1 MLSRHAGSLCYGL
14 DHITIFRAI
23 NQFFSSSL
31 WKAPHHSMSLYAP
44 STNTCLLGCELYGLH
59 EWATAWF
66 PATKLYTHAHIH
78 TWATRCELYE
88 LLRSTNYTGS
98 STVHNMHAAI
108 FYYIAYLHIHV
119 FRGWAMGYEWASS
132 WSVWRAQN
140 YDTDKTPKCCIAIDL
155 TLIVFRCPASNPTI
169 E

>member
-1 MLSRHAGSLCYGL
+1 MLSRHSGSIYYRL
-14 DHITIFRAI
+14 DQIILRITKQI
-23 NQFFSSSL
+23 FSSSIL
-31 WKAPHHSMSLYAP
+31 KAPHYYVTWAYIHHLH
-44 STNTCLLGCELYGLH
+44 TCLLGCELYGLH